1 MWLKGLEA
9 GSGLHRGT
17 AAGSR
22 SGPLGRGH
30 GLTPVWGAELH
41 MGLPQQELD
50 AGSRF
55 SVRPKKHQG
64 RQGGQLEV
72 SGAGGQGPSS
82 SRQGGGQAGSTG
94 AQQGQSEGRGV
105 LATHDLTGQ
114 QSGKGLEGPAPC
126 TLSRAG
132 EDGVGLQGKQA
143 DAVQRHSQKCWP
155 HLVRNYADEDMGQVP
170 QGGGESGENVCSEL
184 TRETRTQEGGQEA
197 AVLGTGVCK
206 RLRLAPATLRR

>member
-1 MWLKGLEA
+1 
-9 GSGLHRGT
+9 
-17 AAGSR
+17 
-22 SGPLGRGH
+22 
-30 GLTPVWGAELH
+30 

-50 AGSRF
+50 AGSGF
-55 SVRPKKHQG
+55 NVRSEKHQG

-105 LATHDLTGQ
+105 LATWDLTGQ
-114 QSGKGLEGPAPC
+114 WSGKGLEGPAPC
-126 TLSRAG
+126 THCPGQERT
-132 EDGVGLQGKQA
+132 GVGLQGKQA
-143 DAVQRHSQKCWP
+143 DAVQRRGQKCWP
-155 HLVRNYADEDMGQVP
+155 HLVRNYADEDMGHVP
-170 QGGGESGENVCSEL
+170 RGGSESEESVCSEL
-184 TRETRTQEGGQEA
+184 TRETTQEGGQEA